1 MKAGVAILCAA
12 MVLLAGCAPVA
23 REPDD
28 LALVRALGVDGGSE
42 VTLTAV
48 CGSDGQNP
56 VSRGGASAA
65 DFKTARELLPWSGA
79 GQELSLTGVSYILV
93 GAGVELEALLDF
105 VLEDVDLG
113 ASATVWCVEG
123 GAAALLA
130 ACEDPVA
137 DLELLSLQ
145 KTAAPTVAQAMAAL
159 TTMGTVTLPC
169 LGEQNGRIEERGTS
183 VWNGTN

>member
-1 MKAGVAILCAA
+1 MKVGIATLCAA
-12 MVLLAGCAPVA
+12 MVLLCGCAPVA

-28 LALVRALGVDGGSE
+28 LALVQVLGVDGGGQ

-48 CGSDGQNP
+48 CGSDGQKP
-56 VSRGGASAA
+56 ASRGAATAA
-65 DFKTARELLPWSGA
+65 DFETARKQLPWSGA

-93 GAGVELEALLDF
+93 GAGVELESLLHS

-113 ASATVWCVEG
+113 ASATVWLAED

-130 ACEDPVA
+130 ACDDPAA

-159 TTMGTVTLPC
+159 TTTGTVTLPC
-169 LGEQNGRIEERGTS
+169 LGQENGRIEKRGTN
-183 VWNGTN
+183 VWSAPN